1 MTVATTVIGLAPI
14 LWDTGTGSEIM
25 SRIAAPMI
33 GGMVTAP
40 LISMFVVP
48 AAWLLM
54 RRREAR
60 RLERAAADRSPQPQP
75 QPQGAD

>member
-1 MTVATTVIGLAPI
+1 
-14 LWDTGTGSEIM
+14 M
-25 SRIAAPMI
+25 SRIAAPMV

-48 AAWLLM
+48 AAWLLL

-60 RLERAAADRSPQPQP
+60 ALAAAAAKQVSHP
-75 QPQGAD
+75 